1 MGGDEWGWEGMRGDG
16 RGCSCIFTFSAGVV
30 SRLAPPGLWAKVS
43 WSESVNTPPE
53 RVRGQKLEGGLVVSN
68 SVSKVGRVSIGV
80 SKRGV
85 IIISVSR
92 ACMR

>member
-1 MGGDEWGWEGMRGDG
+1 M
-16 RGCSCIFTFSAGVV
+16 V

-68 SVSKVGRVSIGV
+68 SVSKVGRVGDSV